1 MVKLSEGR
9 GVCREGMGGLSIWSV
24 EEVVRR

>member
-1 MVKLSEGR
+1 MVRLSEGTAVYR
-9 GVCREGMGGLSIWSV
+9 GGRGGLSIWSV